1 MHGVEDIG
9 FEYLCK
15 IFADDTSIFS
25 KVHDTNMSQINL
37 SNDLLKV
44 KKRAFQWKMQFN
56 PDLNKK
62 ANEV

>member
-25 KVHDTNMSQINL
+25 KLHDTNISQINL
-37 SNDLLKV
+37 NNDLLKV
-44 KKRAFQWKMQFN
+44 KKWTD
-56 PDLNKK
+56 PNKK